1 MRSQFLDR
9 RTPPHIVTL
18 VIISGLAAMTMNVML
33 PSLPGMARYF
43 GVDYT
48 VMQLTVSGYLAFSA
62 VLQLVVGPITDR
74 FGRRPVILG
83 AMALF
88 LLATLGTLWAPTA
101 GWFLLFRM
109 GQAVIA
115 TTMALSRAVVRDMVP
130 GPQAASMIGYVTM
143 GTSLA
148 PMFAPMI
155 GGALDEAFGWQA
167 NIELLGVVGLLVM
180 ALAWADLGET
190 GARHD
195 GGFRKQMSQYP
206 ALLGSRRFWGYCL
219 AATFSSGGFF
229 AYLGGAPFVGSEIF
243 KLSPSTLG
251 YFFGVPAIGYSLGNF
266 ISGRYSVRVGIDR
279 MVLFGA
285 ALATVALSV
294 ALLIVLLGASHP
306 MLFFPAVG
314 FMAMGNGLTLPNAN
328 SGMMS
333 VRPELAGTASG
344 LGGAM
349 SIGGGAALATLAGM
363 LLVPGGTEA
372 PLLALMA
379 LSSVVSVLSI
389 LWVMR
394 RRAQL
399 GI

>member
-1 MRSQFLDR
+1 MRFPRFNR

-43 GVDYT
+43 GVDYA

-83 AMALF
+83 AMVLF
-88 LLATLGTLWAPTA
+88 LLSTLGTLWAPTA

-143 GTSLA
+143 GMSL
-148 PMFAPMI
+148 

-167 NIELLGVVGLLVM
+167 NILLLGVAGVAVT

-190 GARHD
+190 GTRHD
-195 GGFRKQMSQYP
+195 GGLRKQMAQYP
-206 ALLGSRRFWGYCL
+206 ALFASRRFWGYCL

-243 KLSPSTLG
+243 RLSPATLG

-266 ISGRYSVRVGIDR
+266 LSGRYSVRLGVDR

-285 ALATVALSV
+285 SLATIALFS
-294 ALLIVLLGASHP
+294 ALLVVLLGVSHP
-306 MLFFPAVG
+306 LVFFPAVG
-314 FMAMGNGLTLPNAN
+314 VMALGNGLTLPNAN

-349 SIGGGAALATLAGM
+349 SIGGGAALAAVAGV

-379 LSSVVSVLSI
+379 LSSIASVFSI

-394 RRAQL
+394 RRARL
-399 GI
+399 GV